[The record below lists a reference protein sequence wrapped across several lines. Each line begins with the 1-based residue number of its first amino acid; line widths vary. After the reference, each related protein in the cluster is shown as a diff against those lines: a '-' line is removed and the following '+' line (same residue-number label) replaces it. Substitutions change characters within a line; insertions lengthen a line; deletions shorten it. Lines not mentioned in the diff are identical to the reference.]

1 MRGDADTAGEGGAG
15 AEAVPWST
23 HRVVLLPDRVV
34 KTYRPGHAAARAR
47 EVRALRLLA
56 VHAPGIAPVL
66 LEHGASRP
74 GALTMSRLPGT
85 PLRGRP
91 LGAPELHAWA
101 AALRTVHTALPPPEL
116 AAMPLRPGHQRAVT
130 ERLRRWY
137 ARPADR
143 PRPPVVRRALDAG
156 RAWLAGA
163 PPGVTGDAPPSGVT
177 PCFGPGDGNAANYL
191 GDGHRVRLVDF
202 EESGRSDRAWEI
214 AEITEHVGG
223 WVAEPVDVP
232 ALLRACAL
240 TPAETARLADC
251 RRLLALV
258 WLFLLAADDPARPRN
273 PPGTAE
279 RQAHRLQVLLES

>member
-1 MRGDADTAGEGGAG
+1 M
-15 AEAVPWST
+15 WST
-23 HRVVLLPDRVV
+23 HRVVLGPDRVV
-34 KTYRPGHAAARAR
+34 KTYRPGHEDARER

-56 VHAPGIAPVL
+56 VHAPGIAPVIP
-66 LEHGASRP
+66 EHGASRA
-74 GALTMSRLPGT
+74 GELTMSRLPGV

-91 LGAPELHAWA
+91 LGAPELDAWA
-101 AALRTVHTALPPPEL
+101 AALQAVHTALPPGEL
-116 AAMPLRPGHQRAVT
+116 AAQPLRPGHQRAVA

-156 RAWLAGA
+156 RAWLAAA
-163 PPGVTGDAPPSGVT
+163 PPGVTGDAPEPGVAPPGVT

-191 GDGHRVRLVDF
+191 WDGHRVRLVDF

-214 AEITEHVGG
+214 AEITEHVAS
-223 WVAEPVDVP
+223 WVPEPVDVP

-258 WLFLLAADDPARPRN
+258 WLFLLAADDPAHPRN
-273 PPGTAE
+273 PPGSTAE
-279 RQAHRLQVLLES
+279 RQARRLHALLES

>member
-1 MRGDADTAGEGGAG
+1 M
-15 AEAVPWST
+15 
-23 HRVVLLPDRVV
+23 VLLPDRVV
-34 KTYRPGHAAARAR
+34 KTYRPGHGDARAR
-47 EVRALRLLA
+47 EIRALRLLA
-56 VHAPGIAPVL
+56 LHAPGLAPVI
-66 LEHGASRP
+66 LEHGASRA
-74 GALTMSRLPGT
+74 GVLTMSRLPGT

-101 AALRTVHTALPPPEL
+101 AALRTVHTALPPREL
-116 AAMPLRPGHQRAVT
+116 AALPLRPGHQRAVT

-137 ARPADR
+137 AAPADR
-143 PRPPVVRRALDAG
+143 PRSPVVRRALDAG
-156 RAWLAGA
+156 RAWLAAA
-163 PPGVTGDAPPSGVT
+163 PPGVTGDAPDPGAVAPGVT

-214 AEITEHVGG
+214 AEITEHVAG
-223 WVAEPVDVP
+223 WVAEPLDVP

-273 PPGTAE
+273 PPDTAE
-279 RQAHRLQVLLES
+279 RQARRLQALLEN